1 MAIAY
6 WKNQSMFY
14 IEVLYYIISTSGTQ
28 NSSYLTYAILY
39 QELTDDPDD
48 LWSWAQ
54 EREGE
59 DNQKK
64 MKTFL

>member
-1 MAIAY
+1 
-6 WKNQSMFY
+6 MFY
-14 IEVLYYIISTSGTQ
+14 IEVLYYIISTQ